1 MPCDRAVIKGLIM
14 SEPYPSQTA
23 KAGALFKTIAS
34 QIEHNGPITMA
45 NYISLALGDADHGYY
60 HKQDPFGAD
69 GDFTTAPEIS
79 GLFGEMCGLY
89 LAHMADLSGLGQPA
103 ILELGPGR
111 GSLMADMRHVWPQ
124 IMSQLTEAPV
134 HLVETSPALR
144 QRQKDRLAPADLY
157 WHTDLDDL
165 PATPIFGIANEF
177 FDALPIDQAIWREGQ
192 NGAAGVWRH
201 RLVGLVDG
209 RLGFVDGAPLSKAEI
224 EIWNLAS
231 RPAPTDGS
239 IAEYCAIANAY
250 AAKLATHIASYGGAC
265 LIIDYGR
272 DGPSGDS
279 LQGVANHQPVDV
291 FHQPGDADL
300 SHWVDFSASRQ
311 SSVNNGAR
319 LAGPVTQGYFL
330 RAIGIA
336 QRTEAVAKLADA
348 ETRRGLFAAV
358 DRLVSSQQM
367 GSAFKVAM
375 ILPPGNGLPL
385 GFAVTDKQ
393 GPTT

>member
-1 MPCDRAVIKGLIM
+1 MN
-14 SEPYPSQTA
+14 EPHPSQTA
-23 KAGALFKTIAS
+23 KSSTLFETIAS
-34 QIEHNGPITMA
+34 QIEQDGPISLA
-45 NYISLALGDADHGYY
+45 NYIGLVLGDADHGYY

-89 LAHMADLSGLGQPA
+89 LAHMADLSGLDQPA

-111 GSLMADMRHVWPQ
+111 GSLMADMRHVWSQ
-124 IMSQLTEAPV
+124 IMPQLADAPV
-134 HLVETSPALR
+134 HLVETSPELR
-144 QRQKDRLAPADLY
+144 ERQKDVLAPADLY

-177 FDALPIDQAIWREGQ
+177 FDALPIDQAIWRDGQ
-192 NGAAGVWRH
+192 NGNAGLWRH

-209 RLGFVDGAPLSKAEI
+209 RLGFVDGPPLSKAETG
-224 EIWNLAS
+224 IWHLAS
-231 RPAPTDGS
+231 LAAPADGS
-239 IAEYCAIANAY
+239 IAEYCEMADVY

-279 LQGVANHQPVDV
+279 LQAVANHQPVDV

-300 SHWVDFSASRQ
+300 SHWVDFSALRQ
-311 SSVNNGAR
+311 SAINNGAR
-319 LAGPVTQGYFL
+319 LVGPVTQSDFL
-330 RAIGIA
+330 QAIGIA
-336 QRTEAVAKLADA
+336 QRAEAVAKIADIK
-348 ETRRGLFAAV
+348 TRRGLFAAV
-358 DRLVSSQQM
+358 DRLVSNQQM

-375 ILPPGNGLPL
+375 MLPSGTGLPPG
-385 GFAVTDKQ
+385 FADDQ
-393 GPTT
+393 GSTA

>member
-1 MPCDRAVIKGLIM
+1 MN
-14 SEPYPSQTA
+14 EPHPSQTA
-23 KAGALFKTIAS
+23 KSSTLFETITS
-34 QIEHNGPITMA
+34 QIEQDGPLSLA
-45 NYISLALGDADHGYY
+45 NYIGLALGDADHGYY

-111 GSLMADMRHVWPQ
+111 GSLMADMRHVWSQ
-124 IMSQLTEAPV
+124 IMPQLAEGPV

-144 QRQKDRLAPADLY
+144 KRQKTGERQPIFIGIKILMIYQPHQFLALPMNFSMPCQLIKRFGATVKMVPPVHGGTGLSGLSMAGLALLMARRLAKPKSK
-157 WHTDLDDL
+157 
-165 PATPIFGIANEF
+165 FGI
-177 FDALPIDQAIWREGQ
+177 
-192 NGAAGVWRH
+192 WRH
-201 RLVGLVDG
+201 
-209 RLGFVDGAPLSKAEI
+209 FPH
-224 EIWNLAS
+224 
-231 RPAPTDGS
+231 PADGS
-239 IAEYCAIANAY
+239 IAEYCAMADAY
-250 AAKLATHIASYGGAC
+250 AANLATHIASYGGAC

-279 LQGVANHQPVDV
+279 LQAVADHQPVDV

-300 SHWVDFSASRQ
+300 SHWVDFSALRRAAT
-311 SSVNNGAR
+311 NCGAR
-319 LAGPVTQGYFL
+319 LVGPVTQGDFL
-330 RAIGIA
+330 QAIGIS

-348 ETRRGLFAAV
+348 ETRRGLYAAV

-375 ILPPGNGLPL
+375 MLPSGTGLPPG
-385 GFAVTDKQ
+385 FAAVDDQ
-393 GPTT
+393 GSTA

>member
-1 MPCDRAVIKGLIM
+1 MN
-14 SEPYPSQTA
+14 EPHPSQTA
-23 KAGALFKTIAS
+23 KSSTLFETIAS
-34 QIEHNGPITMA
+34 QIEQDGPLSLA
-45 NYISLALGDADHGYY
+45 NYIGLALGDADHGYY

-89 LAHMADLSGLGQPA
+89 LAHMADLSGLSQPA

-111 GSLMADMRHVWPQ
+111 GSLMADMRHVWSQ
-124 IMSQLTEAPV
+124 IMPQLANAPV

-144 QRQKDRLAPADLY
+144 QRQKDRLAPANLF
-157 WHTDLDDL
+157 WHKNLDDL
-165 PATPIFGIANEF
+165 PATPVFGIANEF
-177 FDALPIDQAIWREGQ
+177 FDALPIDQAIWRDGQ
-192 NGAAGVWRH
+192 NGAAGSWRH

-224 EIWNLAS
+224 EIWYLAS
-231 RPAPTDGS
+231 LPTPADGS
-239 IAEYCAIANAY
+239 ITECCAMADAY

-279 LQGVANHQPVDV
+279 LQAVANHQPVDV

-300 SHWVDFSASRQ
+300 SHWVDFSALRRAAT
-311 SSVNNGAR
+311 NCGAR
-319 LAGPVTQGYFL
+319 LVGPVTQGDFL
-330 RAIGIA
+330 QAIGIA

-348 ETRRGLFAAV
+348 ETRRGLYAAV

-375 ILPPGNGLPL
+375 MLPSGTGLPPG
-385 GFAVTDKQ
+385 FAAVDDQ
-393 GPTT
+393 GSTA

>member
-1 MPCDRAVIKGLIM
+1 M
-14 SEPYPSQTA
+14 SEHNLLQTEQG
-23 KAGALFKTIAS
+23 KALFETIAS
-34 QIEHNGPITMA
+34 RIETDGPLSLA
-45 NYISLALGDADHGYY
+45 NYISRALGDADHGYY

-89 LAHMADLSGLGQPA
+89 LAHFADLSGLTQPA

-111 GSLMADMRHVWPQ
+111 GSLMADMRHVWSQ
-124 IMSQLTEAPV
+124 IMPQLANSPV

-144 QRQKDRLAPADLY
+144 QQQKDRLAPADLY
-157 WHTDLDDL
+157 WHPDLDDL

-177 FDALPIDQAIWREGQ
+177 FDALPIDQAIWRQDHKET
-192 NGAAGVWRH
+192 AGSWRH

-209 RLGFVDGAPLSKAEI
+209 RLGFVDGPALSPAEI
-224 EIWNLAS
+224 DIWHLAS
-231 RPAPTDGS
+231 MPAPTDGS
-239 IAEYCAIANAY
+239 IAEYCSMADAY
-250 AAKLATHIASYGGAC
+250 AGKLATHIASYGGAC

-279 LQGVANHQPVDV
+279 LQAVANHQPVDV

-300 SHWVDFSASRQ
+300 SHWVDFSALRRSAT
-311 SSVNNGAR
+311 SSGAR
-319 LAGPVTQGYFL
+319 LVGPVTQGDFL
-330 RAIGIA
+330 QAIGIA
-336 QRTEAVAKLADA
+336 QRTEAAAKLADA

-375 ILPPGNGLPL
+375 MLPSGTGLPPG
-385 GFAVTDKQ
+385 FAAAGDQ
-393 GPTT
+393 GSTI